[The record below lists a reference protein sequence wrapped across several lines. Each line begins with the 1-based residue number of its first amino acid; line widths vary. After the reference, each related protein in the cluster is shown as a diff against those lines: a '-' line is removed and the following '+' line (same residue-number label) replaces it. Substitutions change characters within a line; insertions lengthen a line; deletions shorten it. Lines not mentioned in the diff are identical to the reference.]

1 MQIAEHSYQ
10 REGATDQNYKY
21 QGQERQFDF
30 DLDWDM
36 FRFRTHDP
44 AIARFLQVDPLS
56 DDYVYNS
63 PYAFAENK
71 LGLGTELEGAE
82 LNLFPW
88 LAADAVV
95 NPSGVGAHSLGILK
109 GLENNVTGLID
120 AVTHPIETAKGLGNL
135 ALLGASQGNA
145 ATSIAIDNAL
155 GTNSFETGAALGN
168 AIEQGVDNLISGDGL
183 ERGEVIG
190 EIAGAVIGAKG
201 TTAATKA
208 VSTAI
213 KANKTVKVFR
223 GVNQSHPGFQNALDG
238 KVIPRGGKANPVQHN
253 LGNTKSNFTSW
264 TTDVRVAQNYA
275 LRPRGS
281 GVVLQKNVP
290 TKRLVN
296 SPSIKNVN
304 LKQSPGTVVNESE
317 VLIRGP
323 VSGAQVIIV
332 K

>member
-1 MQIAEHSYQ
+1 
-10 REGATDQNYKY
+10 
-21 QGQERQFDF
+21 
-30 DLDWDM
+30 M

-120 AVTHPIETAKGLGNL
+120 AVTHPIETAKGLSNS

-145 ATSIAIDNAL
+145 STSLAIDNAL
-155 GTNSFETGAALGN
+155 GTNSFETGTALGN
-168 AIEQGVDNLISGDGL
+168 AIEQGVDNLINGDGL
-183 ERGEVIG
+183 ERCEVIG

-201 TTAATKA
+201 TMAATKA

-223 GVNQSHPGFQNALDG
+223 VF
-238 KVIPRGGKANPVQHN
+238 GGHV
-253 LGNTKSNFTSW
+253 
-264 TTDVRVAQNYA
+264 
-275 LRPRGS
+275 
-281 GVVLQKNVP
+281 
-290 TKRLVN
+290 
-296 SPSIKNVN
+296 
-304 LKQSPGTVVNESE
+304 
-317 VLIRGP
+317 
-323 VSGAQVIIV
+323 
-332 K
+332 